1 MGRKKGGGGTDPALI
16 RIQIPPKSK
25 ISEEVTKYK
34 WKILPIFSINWTN
47 SLENANDEFFERTI
61 LFFEEKN
68 FIFGGLNIFL
78 LLFF

>member
-47 SLENANDEFFERTI
+47 SLENANDEFFEQTI